1 MKHNNLYNK
10 VRTLAMAAVVA
21 PVGVGMMSSCS
32 DFLEVEPQNVITL
45 DQFWNDANDVENIIA
60 GCYSKMAGN
69 GFLSRAMIWGE
80 FRSENVI
87 NNGPID
93 KDVNLERILK
103 ENIMANN
110 GYTDWTDYYKV
121 INDCNTVI
129 EYAPQVAAKDPSY
142 TQSQLKADIAE
153 VTAIRSL
160 CYFYLIRTF
169 RDVPYYE
176 TAYLEDNQELAL
188 PATPFNEVLDKLIN
202 SLESIQGDIL
212 NKYAVEST
220 SDYVVSVYDYYRMTR
235 PAVWAMLCEMYL
247 WKKDYQNCIKYA
259 DLIIN
264 AKKKQA
270 LEDFRISATDF
281 KNTNGYPLV
290 PDRYSGSGSNV
301 YGRAFSSLFAKTS
314 SSWLTESIFEIA
326 FVKGS
331 GDTRMS
337 NDPAGNFYGGEGR
350 EPWVVYTTWVGDD
363 QKNGTYNVFAKSNKG
378 LDARAYE
385 NMNLTSTYVNKLTC
399 NSTGSFMINLTSVD
413 EPWKNISYPG
423 QYPTYGTNHDSRNK
437 CNWIVYRL
445 SDIMLLK
452 AEALTQMMSDGSET
466 LSDQDIQYRNQA
478 FDLINA
484 VNKRSLMQAEPKDT
498 LVLSDY
504 PSKATITNLVYEERN
519 RELMFEGKRFFDLVR
534 RSQRDGN
541 TDYLRE
547 QVANKS
553 VDLKSTINSKMQK
566 MDAIYW
572 PYNLYELKANP
583 NLKQN
588 SAFGSGEN
596 SSYEAN

>member
-1 MKHNNLYNK
+1 MKYNKLYNK

-32 DFLEVEPQNVITL
+32 DFLEVDPQNVITL
-45 DQFWNDANDVENIIA
+45 DQFWNDANDVKSIIA
-60 GCYSKMAGN
+60 GCYSKMAGS

-87 NNGPID
+87 NNGPIE

-110 GYTDWTDYYKV
+110 GYTDWTDYYKI

-142 TQSQLKADIAE
+142 TQSQLKADLAE

-176 TAYLEDNQELAL
+176 TAYLDDSQELDL
-188 PATPFNEVLDKLIN
+188 PATPFNEVLDHLIN
-202 SLESIQGDIL
+202 SLESVQGDIIT
-212 NKYAVEST
+212 KYAVEST
-220 SDYVVSVYDYYRMTR
+220 SDAVVSVYDYYRITR
-235 PAVWAMLCEMYL
+235 PGVWAMLCEMYL

-259 DLIIN
+259 DMIIN
-264 AKKKQA
+264 MKKKQA
-270 LEDFRISATDF
+270 IDDFRFSESDF
-281 KNTNGYPLV
+281 RNTNGYPLIS
-290 PDRYSGSGSNV
+290 DRYTGMSNY
-301 YGRAFSSLFAKTS
+301 YGKAFSSIFLKTTS
-314 SSWLTESIFEIA
+314 DWLLESIFEIA
-326 FVKGS
+326 FVQGS
-331 GDTRMS
+331 GDTRPS
-337 NDPAGNFYGGEGR
+337 NVPAGNFYGGMNR

-363 QKNGTYNVFAKSNKG
+363 QKNSTYQVYDKANKG

-385 NMNLTSTYVNKLTC
+385 NMNVNSTYVNKLTC
-399 NSTGSFMINLTSVD
+399 NGGTQMMIPSGD
-413 EPWKNISYPG
+413 EPWKKAVYPA
-423 QYPTYGTNHDSRNK
+423 QYTTTGSDKNSQNK

-445 SDIMLLK
+445 SDIMLMK
-452 AEALTQMMSDGSET
+452 AEALTQLMSDNAET
-466 LSDQDIQYRNQA
+466 LQGADLEYRDQA
-478 FDLINA
+478 FNLINA

-498 LVLSDY
+498 LVRDNY

-541 TDYLRE
+541 TEYLRE
-547 QVANKS
+547 QVSNKS

-572 PYNLYELKANP
+572 PYNLYELKANSK
-583 NLKQN
+583 LKQN